1 MTETKENISPAGLKQ
16 AMDSGGAIEL
26 VDVRNFDEFQQRRLS
41 SARLI
46 PLPQLPLRFTEI
58 DTAKSVYVFCK
69 AGTRSRRACHILQKL
84 GITAASLEG
93 GIDAWQKA
101 GYPLIEGKKGLS
113 VERQTRIAIGSL
125 VLLGLLI
132 PKFLWWLPWFVG
144 AMLIF
149 AGISGTCLMM
159 RFLAAMPWNREGI

>member
-1 MTETKENISPAGLKQ
+1 MTEIKESISPAGLKQ
-16 AMDSGGAIEL
+16 ALDSGVAVEL

-41 SARLI
+41 SSRLI
-46 PLPQLPLRFTEI
+46 PLVELPLRFAEI
-58 DTAKSVYVFCK
+58 DTNRSVYVFCK
-69 AGTRSRRACHILQKL
+69 AGTRSRQARHILQKL
-84 GITAASLEG
+84 GITAVFLEG

-101 GYPLIEGKKGLS
+101 GYPLIEGKKRFS
-113 VERQTRIAIGSL
+113 VEQQTRIAVGSL

-149 AGISGTCLMM
+149 AGISGTCMMM
-159 RFLAAMPWNREGI
+159 RFLAAMPWNKP